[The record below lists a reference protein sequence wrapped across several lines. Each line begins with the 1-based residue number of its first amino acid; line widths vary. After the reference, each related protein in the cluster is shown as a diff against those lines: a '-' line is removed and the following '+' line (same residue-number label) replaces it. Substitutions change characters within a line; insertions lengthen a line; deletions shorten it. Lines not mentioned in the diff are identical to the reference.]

1 MQRKDL
7 DCLRRLAEEKAAV
20 AALPLQ
26 RENAGRWR
34 ASNDLTP
41 GLAPIFITE
50 LPWHEFSD
58 HEELVLTCEDPE
70 ARQLEG
76 SLRRELFSWR
86 HFPGTMVVSGHM
98 ECPLSYTDSGI
109 GMHEE
114 VDIVRT
120 DARSDIVSRHYKP
133 QITGIQD
140 IEKIKDPVIELDKE
154 ASQGRLDLWKRIFEP
169 VLPVKQVGSKGLWFT
184 PWDVLI
190 ALTGVEEA
198 MTALVDD
205 PDYIDALLTRY
216 METAMLRMNRYRELG
231 IWSSNNDNTRV
242 GSGGYGYTDALP
254 DVDTARLNADPMDI
268 WGCSNAQIFSGVSPQ
283 MSWEFALKYEM
294 EWLSLFGLNYYGCCE
309 PLHLKMD
316 NMDRIPRLRKI
327 SMSPWADPAVAAPR
341 ARGKYV
347 LSFKP
352 NPAVFA
358 GDTFSE
364 ERARADLRDMLGK
377 AEGCA
382 TELIMKDVS
391 TIRGKP
397 EHVSAWSRIAL
408 ETAAEFAP

>member
-1 MQRKDL
+1 MQQKDL
-7 DCLRRLAEEKAAV
+7 DCLRRLAGEKAAV
-20 AALPLQ
+20 AALPIQ
-26 RENAGRWR
+26 KENAGRWR

-41 GLAPIFITE
+41 GLAPVYITE
-50 LPWHEFSD
+50 IPWHEFAD
-58 HEELVLTCEDPE
+58 HDELVLTCQDEE
-70 ARQLEG
+70 ARALEWQ
-76 SLRRELFSWR
+76 LRRELFAWR
-86 HFPGTMVVSGHM
+86 HFPGNMVVSGHM
-98 ECPLSYTDSGI
+98 ECPVSYTDSGI
-109 GMHEE
+109 GMRED

-133 QITGIQD
+133 QITGPKD
-140 IEKIKDPVIELDKE
+140 IHKIKDPVIELDRE
-154 ASQGRLDLWKRIFEP
+154 ASQARLDAWTRILSP
-169 VLPVKQVGSKGLWFT
+169 VLPVVQTGAKGLWFT

-205 PDYIDALLTRY
+205 PDYVDALLKRY
-216 METAMLRMNRYRELG
+216 MENAMTRMRRYRELG

-254 DVDTARLNADPMDI
+254 PVESGRLNADTMTI
-268 WGCSNAQIFSGVSPQ
+268 WGCSNAQIFSGVSPK

-294 EWLSLFGLNYYGCCE
+294 EWLSCFGLNYYGCCE

-341 ARGKYV
+341 AQGKYV

-358 GDTFSE
+358 GDTFSP
-364 ERARADLRDMLGK
+364 ERARADLRDMLSK

-397 EHVSAWSRIAL
+397 QHLAEWSRIAL